1 MIFMKMT
8 SKCQNT
14 SNYFAG
20 YESGV
25 SAAGALGD
33 GGHVR
38 PAEGA
43 RPAGDRQAQEQG
55 RDLVNNFTSLNL
67 V

>member
-1 MIFMKMT
+1 MIFHENDLN
-8 SKCQNT
+8 SI
-14 SNYFAG
+14 FLPG
-20 YESGV
+20 DEPGV
-25 SAAGALGD
+25 AAAGALRD

-55 RDLVNNFTSLNL
+55 WTGLFGQ
-67 V
+67 